1 MFLGRDREL
10 AELNRLYAQERFQC
24 FVLYGRRRVGK
35 TTLLNAFCRDK
46 DAIFFS
52 AEVSNDKRNLDKFS
66 QVVQAHYGEIDMA
79 PFASWVNAWSHIVA
93 QQQGRPLVLVL
104 DEFPYLADKN
114 PEVLS
119 NLQHFIDHHLQ
130 DSRIFLILCGSYVG
144 FMEREVL
151 GQKSPLFGRRTGQL
165 LLKPLDYLRSR
176 LFLPGFTPEEQLML
190 YGAVGGTPLYLSRID
205 NTRSLH
211 DNIVDVFLRPVSYFY
226 DEPLFLLREEL
237 QEPSVYNAILEAIAR
252 GASRANEIA
261 TRIGEPPAKCLKY
274 IKTLRDLDIVYKETP
289 LGERETSRRT
299 LYGIADQLFRFWYR
313 YVFGNKTLLETNAWE
328 VVWQRIIQPDYPTY
342 MGLVFE
348 QVCRSYLLQQNAQ
361 GQLPLLITQL
371 GRWWGTD
378 SHTHQQ
384 VEIDLAGTGGTQYLF
399 AECKWRNE
407 PMPMS
412 VLETLKH
419 RADIYRRQRGET
431 WWYLFSK
438 SGFTA
443 ALQKAAAVDEH
454 VVLCDL
460 VEIMQI

>member
-176 LFLPGFTPEEQLML
+176 LFLPGFTFCGRSVISMMSHCSCC
-190 YGAVGGTPLYLSRID
+190 VRNCKNHLSTMRFS
-205 NTRSLH
+205 RLS
-211 DNIVDVFLRPVSYFY
+211 PVVHHV
-226 DEPLFLLREEL
+226 RMRL
-237 QEPSVYNAILEAIAR
+237 QRASV
-252 GASRANEIA
+252 
-261 TRIGEPPAKCLKY
+261 
-274 IKTLRDLDIVYKETP
+274 
-289 LGERETSRRT
+289 SRRPS
-299 LYGIADQLFRFWYR
+299 A
-313 YVFGNKTLLETNAWE
+313 
-328 VVWQRIIQPDYPTY
+328 
-342 MGLVFE
+342 
-348 QVCRSYLLQQNAQ
+348 
-361 GQLPLLITQL
+361 
-371 GRWWGTD
+371 
-378 SHTHQQ
+378 
-384 VEIDLAGTGGTQYLF
+384 
-399 AECKWRNE
+399 
-407 PMPMS
+407 
-412 VLETLKH
+412 
-419 RADIYRRQRGET
+419 
-431 WWYLFSK
+431 
-438 SGFTA
+438 
-443 ALQKAAAVDEH
+443 
-454 VVLCDL
+454 
-460 VEIMQI
+460 

>member
-1 MFLGRDREL
+1 
-10 AELNRLYAQERFQC
+10 
-24 FVLYGRRRVGK
+24 
-35 TTLLNAFCRDK
+35 
-46 DAIFFS
+46 
-52 AEVSNDKRNLDKFS
+52 
-66 QVVQAHYGEIDMA
+66 
-79 PFASWVNAWSHIVA
+79 
-93 QQQGRPLVLVL
+93 
-104 DEFPYLADKN
+104 
-114 PEVLS
+114 
-119 NLQHFIDHHLQ
+119 
-130 DSRIFLILCGSYVG
+130 
-144 FMEREVL
+144 MEREVL

-176 LFLPGFTPEEQLML
+176 LFLPGFTQEEQLMI

-274 IKTLRDLDIVYKETP
+274 IKTLRDLDIVYKEKP

-299 LYGIADQLFRFWYR
+299 LYGIADHLFRFWYR

-328 VVWQRIIQPDYPTY
+328 VVWKRIIQPDYSTY

-438 SGFTA
+438 SGFTP
-443 ALQKAAAVDEH
+443 ALQKTAAVDEH

-460 VEIMQI
+460 AEIMQL